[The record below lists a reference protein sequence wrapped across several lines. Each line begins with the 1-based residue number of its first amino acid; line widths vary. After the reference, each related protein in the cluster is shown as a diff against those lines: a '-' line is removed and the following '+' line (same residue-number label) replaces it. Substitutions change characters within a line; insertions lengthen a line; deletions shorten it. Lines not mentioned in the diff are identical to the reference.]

1 MQIEL
6 LKFPYSYME
15 YEKILQIRELK
26 VLLPEIEVLSDDK
39 HNTIIS
45 GERINL
51 DNVKELT
58 FYRAYK
64 IDGIS
69 YPTRQGL
76 YEKDDTLR
84 AVKQHTR
91 YSTHGIHE
99 YKGKFNPQIV
109 HAIANIFGVQR
120 GHKVLDPFDGSGT
133 TIVECAHAGIE
144 AYGTDINPLACLIA
158 NTKVAALKMDVEE
171 ASVRL
176 YELKRTLSQPM
187 TINIPEGD
195 ERLKYLSNWIPMEI
209 LCMLESIRNEVEND
223 DPTIRNFFLVVAS
236 DLIRDYSYQEPSDLR
251 IRRRKSPMPEVS
263 FLEAYLQKASKYL
276 QKIEQAQ
283 SVEDKSFF
291 PDNHALNCDIKYAK
305 PFGDIKFDAAITS
318 PPYVTALPYID
329 TQRISLVWLGLCSAS
344 EIGRLEASLIGSR
357 ELLKS
362 EKNKW
367 ASEIAEN
374 TGCLPA
380 EIYKLVCSMN
390 ESLNENDG
398 FRKQAVPTL
407 VYKYFTEMKSMFIN
421 VRSMM
426 KPSGLYGLV
435 VGHNKTT
442 LGGTEYNID
451 TPYLLAVLA
460 QQCGW
465 QIEELFPLQTYKRY
479 GLNAK
484 NAINRETL
492 IVLRNA

>member
-15 YEKILQIRELK
+15 YEKVLQMRELN
-26 VLLPEIEVLSDDK
+26 VLLPGIDVVSDDK
-39 HNTIIS
+39 HCTIIS

-51 DNVKELT
+51 DNAKELT

-64 IDGIS
+64 IDGVR

-109 HAIANIFGVQR
+109 HAIANVFGVQR
-120 GHKVLDPFDGSGT
+120 AHKVLDPFDGSGT

-158 NTKVAALKMDVEE
+158 NTKVGALKMDVEE

-176 YELKRTLSQPM
+176 YELKRALSQPM
-187 TINIPEGD
+187 AINIPEDD
-195 ERLKYLSNWIPMEI
+195 ERLKYLSNWIPMDT
-209 LCMLESIRNEVEND
+209 LCMLESIRKELEND
-223 DPTIRNFFLVVAS
+223 DPTIQDFFLVVAS

-251 IRRRKSPMPEVS
+251 IRRRKSPMPEIS
-263 FLEAYLQKASKYL
+263 FLDAYIQKASKYL
-276 QKIEQAQ
+276 KKIEQAQ
-283 SVEDKSFF
+283 SVEDKAFF
-291 PDNHALNCDIKYAK
+291 PNNRAFNCDIKCAK
-305 PFGDIKFDAAITS
+305 PFGDVQFDAAITS

-357 ELLKS
+357 ELLKT
-362 EKNKW
+362 EKSKW
-367 ASEIAEN
+367 ASEIAGN
-374 TGCLPA
+374 TSCLPE
-380 EIYKLVCSMN
+380 EIYNLICSMA
-390 ESLNENDG
+390 ESLNEKDG

-407 VYKYFTEMKSMFIN
+407 VYKYFTEMKAMFIN

-426 KPSGLYGLV
+426 KPNGLYGLV

-442 LGGTEYNID
+442 LGGTVYNID
-451 TPYLLAVLA
+451 TPCLLAVLA

>member
-15 YEKILQIRELK
+15 YEKVLQMRELN
-26 VLLPEIEVLSDDK
+26 VLLPDVEVLSDTK
-39 HNTIIS
+39 HGTTIF
-45 GERINL
+45 GKEINL
-51 DNVKELT
+51 DRIKDLT
-58 FYRAYK
+58 FYCAYK
-64 IDGIS
+64 IDSVS

-76 YEKDDTLR
+76 YEKDSTLR

-109 HAIANIFGVQR
+109 HAIANVFGMQR
-120 GHKVLDPFDGSGT
+120 GQKVLDPFDGSGT

-144 AYGTDINPLACLIA
+144 ACGTDINPLACFIA
-158 NTKVAALKMDVEE
+158 NTKVAALKLDVKE
-171 ASVRL
+171 AFDCL
-176 YELKRTLSQPM
+176 CELKRVLSQPM
-187 TINIPEGD
+187 SINIPDDD
-195 ERLKYLSNWIPMEI
+195 ERLQYLSNWIPMDT
-209 LCMLESIRNEVEND
+209 LCMLECIRKEVKNVNSSIRD
-223 DPTIRNFFLVVAS
+223 FFLVVAS

-251 IRRRKSPMPEVS
+251 IRRRKSPMPETS
-263 FLEAYLQKASKYL
+263 FLDAYLQNATKYL
-276 QKIEQAQ
+276 RKIEQAQ
-283 SVEDKSFF
+283 AVEDKTFF
-291 PDNHALNCDIKYAK
+291 PDNHAINCDIKYDN
-305 PFGDIKFDAAITS
+305 PFGGTKFDAAITS

-344 EIGRLEASLIGSR
+344 EIGKLEASLIGSR

-367 ASEIAEN
+367 AGGIAGN
-374 TGCLPA
+374 TECLPE

-390 ESLNENDG
+390 ESLDEKDG

-407 VYKYFTEMKSMFIN
+407 VYKYFTEMKAMFIN
-421 VRSMM
+421 VRSMI
-426 KPSGLYGLV
+426 KPRGLYGLV

-465 QIEELFPLQTYKRY
+465 QVEELFPLQTYKRY

-492 IVLRNA
+492 IILRNV

>member
-1 MQIEL
+1 M
-6 LKFPYSYME
+6 
-15 YEKILQIRELK
+15 
-26 VLLPEIEVLSDDK
+26 
-39 HNTIIS
+39 
-45 GERINL
+45 
-51 DNVKELT
+51 
-58 FYRAYK
+58 
-64 IDGIS
+64 
-69 YPTRQGL
+69 
-76 YEKDDTLR
+76 
-84 AVKQHTR
+84 
-91 YSTHGIHE
+91 
-99 YKGKFNPQIV
+99 
-109 HAIANIFGVQR
+109 
-120 GHKVLDPFDGSGT
+120 
-133 TIVECAHAGIE
+133 
-144 AYGTDINPLACLIA
+144 ACLIA

-362 EKNKW
+362 EKTKW
-367 ASEIAEN
+367 PSEIAEN

>member
-6 LKFPYSYME
+6 IKFPYSYLE
-15 YEKILQIRELK
+15 YEKVLQMRELMA
-26 VLLPEIEVLSDDK
+26 LLPEATVLTDTNHS
-39 HNTIIS
+39 TTIS
-45 GERINL
+45 GEEINT
-51 DNVKELT
+51 DKIRELT
-58 FYRAYK
+58 FYREYR
-64 IDGIS
+64 IDGVS
-69 YPTRQGL
+69 SPTRQGL

-84 AVKQHTR
+84 VTKQHTR

-109 HAIANIFGVQR
+109 HAIANIFGIQH
-120 GHKVLDPFDGSGT
+120 GHRVLDPFDGSGT

-144 AYGTDINPLACLIA
+144 ACGTDINPLACLIA
-158 NTKVAALKMDVEE
+158 NTKVTALKMDVKE

-176 YELKRTLSQPM
+176 FDLKRILSQPM
-187 TINIPEGD
+187 TVDIAED
-195 ERLKYLSNWIPMEI
+195 DDRLQYLCNWIPMDT
-209 LCMLESIRNEVEND
+209 LCMLEYIRKEVEND
-223 DPTIRNFFLVVAS
+223 DPSIRDFFLVVAS

-251 IRRRKSPMPEVS
+251 IRRRKSPMPETS
-263 FLEAYLQKASKYL
+263 FLEAYMQNASKYL
-276 QKIEQAQ
+276 KKIEQAQ
-283 SVEDKSFF
+283 AVEDKTFF
-291 PDNHALNCDIKYAK
+291 SNNYAINCDIKHDN
-305 PFGDIKFDAAITS
+305 PFGDLKFDAAITS

-344 EIGRLEASLIGSR
+344 EIGKLEASLIGSR

-362 EKNKW
+362 EKDKW
-367 ASEIAEN
+367 VSEIAEN
-374 TGCLPA
+374 TGGLPE
-380 EIYKLVCSMN
+380 EIYSLVCSMN
-390 ESLNENDG
+390 ESLNEKDG

-407 VYKYFTEMKSMFIN
+407 VYKYFTEMKAMFIN
-421 VRSMM
+421 VRSMIR
-426 KPSGLYGLV
+426 PNGLYGLV

-442 LGGTEYNID
+442 LGGTVYNID

-465 QIEELFPLQTYKRY
+465 HIEELFPLQTYKRY

-492 IVLRNA
+492 IILRNV

>member
-1 MQIEL
+1 
-6 LKFPYSYME
+6 
-15 YEKILQIRELK
+15 
-26 VLLPEIEVLSDDK
+26 
-39 HNTIIS
+39 
-45 GERINL
+45 
-51 DNVKELT
+51 
-58 FYRAYK
+58 
-64 IDGIS
+64 
-69 YPTRQGL
+69 
-76 YEKDDTLR
+76 
-84 AVKQHTR
+84 
-91 YSTHGIHE
+91 
-99 YKGKFNPQIV
+99 
-109 HAIANIFGVQR
+109 
-120 GHKVLDPFDGSGT
+120 
-133 TIVECAHAGIE
+133 
-144 AYGTDINPLACLIA
+144 
-158 NTKVAALKMDVEE
+158 
-171 ASVRL
+171 
-176 YELKRTLSQPM
+176 
-187 TINIPEGD
+187 
-195 ERLKYLSNWIPMEI
+195 
-209 LCMLESIRNEVEND
+209 MLESIRNEVEND

-362 EKNKW
+362 EKTKW
-367 ASEIAEN
+367 PSEIAEN